1 MNMLIIIL
9 TIVTIA
15 LSCIILI
22 LSRITQALADSV
34 TQLRN
39 SVEMLYKN
47 ITQNVFERLQNQA
60 KEEIQIK
67 WLSEKQKQHL
77 QNIIDGIPPFGYS
90 IKPKE

>member
-47 ITQNVFERLQNQA
+47 ITQNVFERLQKQA

-67 WLSEKQKQHL
+67 SLPEKKNKS
-77 QNIIDGIPPFGYS
+77 NIYKI
-90 IKPKE
+90 

>member
-47 ITQNVFERLQNQA
+47 ITQNIFERLQKQA

-67 WLSEKQKQHL
+67 SLPEKNKS
-77 QNIIDGIPPFGYS
+77 NIYKI
-90 IKPKE
+90 